1 MIIQNNTTPCCIE
14 GLLGYCII
22 IIIIIIVIVIVI
34 VIVVIIIIVIVI
46 VIIIIIDMT
55 AIVSLIAT
63 QRCCPAGVWCIT
75 TGGVANPSYQ

>member
-34 VIVVIIIIVIVI
+34 VIVIIIVIVI